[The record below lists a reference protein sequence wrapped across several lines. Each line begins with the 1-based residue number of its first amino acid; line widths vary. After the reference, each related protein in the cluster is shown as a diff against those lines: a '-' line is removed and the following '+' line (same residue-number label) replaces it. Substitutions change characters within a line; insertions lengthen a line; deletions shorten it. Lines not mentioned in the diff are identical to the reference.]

1 MTYATILRSHSDQPA
16 PTMFFFQLFTTQV
29 KLLTT
34 LRKKALEN
42 NLEKGEHAGN

>member
-1 MTYATILRSHSDQPA
+1 MTYAIILRSHSDQPVL
-16 PTMFFFQLFTTQV
+16 TIFFQLFTTQV

-42 NLEKGEHAGN
+42 LEKGEHAGN